1 MFHVI
6 RDADSPEFF
15 SVALNLLRE
24 RDLPQ
29 RPPRGVNRPRIALLF
44 RMEGSTFLH
53 PDVDAVATGESLI
66 SVFRAKSPTIPS
78 KV

>member
-24 RDLPQ
+24 KDLPQ
-29 RPPRGVNRPRIALLF
+29 RPPRGVNRLRIALLF
-44 RMEGSTFLH
+44 RMGTFLH